1 MFWTTFAIMA
11 LGDSFVPYVSSS
23 YFLLDNGD
31 NLNNLSWF
39 SLAIV
44 VCGASSA
51 KDNALLCL
59 LFLYILSLI
68 APEACLLN

>member
-31 NLNNLSWF
+31 NLNNLS
-39 SLAIV
+39 
-44 VCGASSA
+44 
-51 KDNALLCL
+51 
-59 LFLYILSLI
+59 
-68 APEACLLN
+68 